1 MNTYQILISILY
13 KIITIFGVFMLL
25 FSVVHS
31 ENYLEQFTYSQ
42 EFYEK
47 PLILDYNEGISGIIT
62 ISPLKNAFSE
72 YSWIK
77 LSKSIK
83 TINNEEEWLYERLFA
98 EIQNLATVERAL
110 RSEDSPLLE
119 TIFDT
124 ARTSL
129 PDIDDTLKKAAIN
142 PEFFCELPKL
152 GYNKQGVF
160 TQLYCKYPLG
170 MFKYYLI
177 LRLQKINNTQYFLC
191 ISALNN
197 KRLRELLEIANT
209 IELIKSN

>member
-1 MNTYQILISILY
+1 MHTYHITISILY
-13 KIITIFGVFMLL
+13 KIITIFSVFAISL
-25 FSVVHS
+25 SVVYS
-31 ENYLEQFTYSQ
+31 ENYLEKFTYSQ

-47 PLILDYNEGISGIIT
+47 PLILDYSEGISGIIA

-83 TINNEEEWLYERLFA
+83 TIENEEGWLYERLFT
-98 EIQNLATVERAL
+98 EIQNLASVERAL

-160 TQLYCKYPLG
+160 RQLYCKYPLG
-170 MFKYYLI
+170 MFKYYLL
-177 LRLQKINNTQYFLC
+177 LRLQKINSIHYFLC
-191 ISALNN
+191 ISALNS
-197 KRLRELLEIANT
+197 KRLRELIEIANS